1 MSPIVLYLEEA
12 EKGGL
17 SQLVALK
24 KEEQTFAMWVTFCEA
39 WLKYT
44 A

>member
-1 MSPIVLYLEEA
+1 MSPIVLYQEEA

-17 SQLVALK
+17 SYLVALK
-24 KEEQTFAMWVTFCEA
+24 KEKQTFAMWVTFYKA